1 MLSPTLFNL
10 YSKYLTT
17 ELIRTV
23 NYAGVVVLLV
33 KEETV
38 LQGMTDRL
46 TETISCYEMEMNMAK
61 TKVMRISRELTPLHN
76 MTDQKQ
82 LENVEYFTYLCGV
95 ITNDTTCTR
104 EIKSKI
110 DMAKAAFNKKQ
121 TLFTSNLESNLR
133 KKLVKCYV

>member
-1 MLSPTLFNL
+1 M
-10 YSKYLTT
+10 
-17 ELIRTV
+17 
-23 NYAGVVVLLV
+23 LLV